1 MKIDQSRNQIIGAA
15 FSNRASKGR
24 RAMSGHSISVFVN
37 LPVKDLKRSRAFF
50 GKLGFSFNEQFS
62 DDTAASMVISEHNYA
77 MLLTHEK
84 FAQFT
89 PRKIAD
95 AHTTSEVLTALLLES
110 REAVD
115 AMMDAAI
122 ANGGKDFRET
132 QDLGF
137 MYGRAFTDPD
147 GHIWEIFFMDMSQMP
162 QGEGEAA

>member
-1 MKIDQSRNQIIGAA
+1 
-15 FSNRASKGR
+15 
-24 RAMSGHSISVFVN
+24 MSGQSIKIFVN
-37 LPVKDLKRSRAFF
+37 LPVTDLKRSRAFF
-50 GKLGFSFNEQFS
+50 DALGFSFNEQFS

-89 PRKIAD
+89 PKKIAD
-95 AHTTSEVLTALLLES
+95 AHATSEVLTALLLDS

-137 MYGRAFTDPD
+137 MYGRAFEDPD

-162 QGEGEAA
+162 QDEGDAA